1 MFLVSGPLSGR
12 GDGEDDAL
20 TMTAHHHPQAAA
32 AQSGKPDGSG
42 GLRLRP
48 IAADVHAA
56 FLRRP
61 GPYPVSF
68 LQTPA
73 WARVK
78 TGWRAES
85 LGWFD
90 DAGRL
95 LGSALVLYRRL
106 PGVRRFFAYLPEGPC
121 VEWADPQLERWLE
134 PLLDHLRGTGAFAVR
149 MGPPPAY
156 RRWTARTLKD
166 AAGPG
171 RRVADVLPDL
181 VEPLGAAVA
190 DRLREAGW
198 RRCGEDGQGAGAP
211 RRSSG
216 GAQPRLVFEVPLA
229 GRTLD
234 DLWTG
239 LNQEWRRNVKKA
251 AKSGV
256 WTGEEGP
263 GTLPAF
269 HELLRITE
277 RRDGFDLGRDL
288 DYYRRQYAELN
299 AEQPGRMR
307 LYTARHRGELLAAHT
322 LLTAPDGGRVWYQTG
337 ASADHRREVRPS
349 NALQWRMMCD
359 ALLAGAAV
367 YDMRGIPD
375 DLDPAARAYGLLR
388 WKLGTGGEA
397 VELLGEWELPLQGP
411 VNKTLHRAM
420 NAYLARR

>member
-1 MFLVSGPLSGR
+1 
-12 GDGEDDAL
+12 
-20 TMTAHHHPQAAA
+20 MTTHHRPQAGPA
-32 AQSGKPDGSG
+32 GTG
-42 GLRLRP
+42 GTGIRLEA
-48 IAADVHAA
+48 ISADAHAA

-61 GPYPVSF
+61 GPYTASF

-85 LGWFD
+85 LGWCD
-90 DAGRL
+90 GAGRL
-95 LGSALVLYRRL
+95 LGTALVLYRRL
-106 PGVRRFFAYLPEGPC
+106 PGLQRFFAYLPEGPG
-121 VEWADPQLERWLE
+121 VDWADPRLERWLD

-149 MGPPPAY
+149 MGPPLAY
-156 RRWTARTLKD
+156 RRWTARTLKA

-171 RRVADVLPDL
+171 RRVGDVLPDL

-190 DRLREAGW
+190 DRLRESGW
-198 RRCGEDGQGAGAP
+198 RRCGEDVQGVGVPP

-234 DLWTG
+234 GLWTG
-239 LNQEWRRNVKKA
+239 LNQEWRRNIKKA
-251 AKSGV
+251 ARAGV
-256 WTGEEGP
+256 WTGVEGP
-263 GTLPAF
+263 HSLPAF

-288 DYYRRQYAELN
+288 DYYQRQYTELN
-299 AEQPGRMR
+299 AEQAGRMR

-322 LLTAPDGGRVWYQTG
+322 LLSAPDGGRVWYQTG

-349 NALQWRMMCD
+349 NALQWRMLCD
-359 ALLAGAAV
+359 ALLGGAAV
-367 YDMRGIPD
+367 YDMRGVPD
-375 DLDPAARAYGLLR
+375 DLDPSARAHGLLR

-397 VELLGEWELPLQGP
+397 VEMLGEWELPLQGA
-411 VNKTLHRAM
+411 VNKALHRAM
-420 NAYLARR
+420 HAYLTRR